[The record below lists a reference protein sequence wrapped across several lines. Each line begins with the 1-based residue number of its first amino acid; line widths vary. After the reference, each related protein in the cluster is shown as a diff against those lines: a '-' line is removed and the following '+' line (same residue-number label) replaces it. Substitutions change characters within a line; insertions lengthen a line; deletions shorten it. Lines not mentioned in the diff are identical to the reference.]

1 MESLIEGNLGTLVV
15 EIRVQ
20 INNLWEQ
27 FELSNQDIQ
36 KYYYDPFET
45 NQVKVIKAL
54 QEIEKMTGN
63 KIIELDELYY
73 SVDQRKRMLTELAVD
88 FVDV

>member
-1 MESLIEGNLGTLVV
+1 
-15 EIRVQ
+15 
-20 INNLWEQ
+20 
-27 FELSNQDIQ
+27 
-36 KYYYDPFET
+36 
-45 NQVKVIKAL
+45 
-54 QEIEKMTGN
+54 MTGN